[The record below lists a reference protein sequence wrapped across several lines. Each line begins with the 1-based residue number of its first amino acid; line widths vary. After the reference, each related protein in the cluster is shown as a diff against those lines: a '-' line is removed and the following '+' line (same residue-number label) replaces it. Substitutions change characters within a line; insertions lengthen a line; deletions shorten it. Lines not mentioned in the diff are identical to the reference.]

1 MRACER
7 RRGCPAGRRAR
18 RSATRWAAAGWS
30 WRRCACCSSAWAGAR
45 RSSARVRSDPD
56 PNPAPGLPPGPY
68 PVPCCSSAWAGAR
81 RSSARA
87 RAGPGSHPARLWY
100 PDRRASARG
109 RWQTPALSPR
119 TQAAGCACQVVRRR
133 RATRCHGVRG
143 CSWAWAWAR
152 THTAPVHAM
161 GWPEPAALLARVCS
175 TFGPSLQHFCS
186 AARRRA
192 RAAGRPAA
200 AARGPGGGDGARAR
214 AGRGSRRC
222 SRPQRR
228 GGGGR
233 RRRRRRG
240 FAGPVCAGPAGAPRR
255 RLACLGWVMSALG
268 QGRPCYD
275 TITKERCLREG
286 GQSPSQRRGSL
297 RMRHLLL
304 NLCVAMRAM
313 EDGG

>member
-87 RAGPGSHPARLWY
+87 RAGPGSHPARSWY

-109 RWQTPALSPR
+109 WWQTPALSPR
-119 TQAAGCACQVVRRR
+119 TQAAGCAYQVVRRR
-133 RATRCHGVRG
+133 RATRCRGVRG

-152 THTAPVHAM
+152 THTVPVHA
-161 GWPEPAALLARVCS
+161 
-175 TFGPSLQHFCS
+175 GPSLQHFWPES
-186 AARRRA
+186 AALSARVCSTSAPRRAGARALLDVLQRRRA
-192 RAAGRPAA
+192 DPAA
-200 AARGPGGGDGARAR
+200 ATALARAQAAAAAAAAGPSDEAAADGGGGGAGVLPDLSALGPPVRPGGGWRVS
-214 AGRGSRRC
+214 AG
-222 SRPQRR
+222 
-228 GGGGR
+228 
-233 RRRRRRG
+233 
-240 FAGPVCAGPAGAPRR
+240 
-255 RLACLGWVMSALG
+255 
-268 QGRPCYD
+268 
-275 TITKERCLREG
+275 
-286 GQSPSQRRGSL
+286 
-297 RMRHLLL
+297 
-304 NLCVAMRAM
+304 
-313 EDGG
+313 